1 MATYRNATVSGSV
14 NSTDLYLPVFS
25 YTLPVHGIRGL
36 VYSKPRFMWR
46 FGEEKQKHFCSQ
58 WRKKKKLLHKDR
70 EDDGVGGKLIEG
82 REIKESNKVDAG
94 CGSDGKRVL
103 NPKMLDKSE
112 TQTKY

>member
-1 MATYRNATVSGSV
+1 MA
-14 NSTDLYLPVFS
+14 
-25 YTLPVHGIRGL
+25 IRGRKAETL
-36 VYSKPRFMWR
+36 LLSVK
-46 FGEEKQKHFCSQ
+46 
-58 WRKKKKLLHKDR
+58 KKKKLLHKDR

-94 CGSDGKRVL
+94 CGSDGKREI

>member
-1 MATYRNATVSGSV
+1 MVFEVWFTASHGLCGDSGKKSRNTSALS
-14 NSTDLYLPVFS
+14 
-25 YTLPVHGIRGL
+25 
-36 VYSKPRFMWR
+36 
-46 FGEEKQKHFCSQ
+46 EE
-58 WRKKKKLLHKDR
+58 KKKLLHKDR

-94 CGSDGKRVL
+94 CGSDGKREI